1 MKHKRGELEEDE
13 DEEEEGEDDEEEET
27 DDEEEEFEEDSD
39 LALSEEEAEELA
51 NERLQAIFESE
62 LNIAQRFDLD
72 CFDQSIDGCE
82 LVCNHGSRVH
92 VLRHVLNIR
101 LHLQRGK
108 TIFLVPR
115 GLKKSM

>member
-62 LNIAQRFDLD
+62 HLQTLDLD
-72 CFDQSIDGCE
+72 GLI
-82 LVCNHGSRVH
+82 N
-92 VLRHVLNIR
+92 R
-101 LHLQRGK
+101 L
-108 TIFLVPR
+108 TAAC
-115 GLKKSM
+115 